1 MEPKGVWDWG
11 QKTYRNQ
18 TKNFD
23 EAKEAANKELVG
35 TNLKLLMKCWQRPN
49 ETADKELVGT
59 S

>member
-1 MEPKGVWDWG
+1 MWDWG

-18 TKNFD
+18 TKSFD

-35 TNLKLLMKCWQRPN
+35 TNLKLLMKCLQRPS